1 MQFFDLSRQFNLN
14 DILTPKKT
22 LDDLGGQEWFLSKI
36 RVEYDCLAS
45 DSNILEGQA
54 ILKSSENI
62 QIELEWVI
70 VDTGY
75 ELQILFK
82 GIEDYRNEHVIVTVK
97 GAQLVELSGE
107 LVTSQ
112 ALALW
117 IEGTLLIKLPHI
129 RREIKSR
136 LNLWDYIE
144 YQD

>member
-1 MQFFDLSRQFNLN
+1 
-14 DILTPKKT
+14 
-22 LDDLGGQEWFLSKI
+22 
-36 RVEYDCLAS
+36 
-45 DSNILEGQA
+45 
-54 ILKSSENI
+54 
-62 QIELEWVI
+62 
-70 VDTGY
+70 
-75 ELQILFK
+75 
-82 GIEDYRNEHVIVTVK
+82 VTVK

-107 LVTSQ
+107 PLTSQ

>member
-1 MQFFDLSRQFNLN
+1 M
-14 DILTPKKT
+14 
-22 LDDLGGQEWFLSKI
+22 
-36 RVEYDCLAS
+36 EYDCLAS

>member
-1 MQFFDLSRQFNLN
+1 MGN
-14 DILTPKKT
+14 
-22 LDDLGGQEWFLSKI
+22 
-36 RVEYDCLAS
+36 
-45 DSNILEGQA
+45 
-54 ILKSSENI
+54 
-62 QIELEWVI
+62 

-129 RREIKSR
+129 RLK
-136 LNLWDYIE
+136 LKAG
-144 YQD
+144 